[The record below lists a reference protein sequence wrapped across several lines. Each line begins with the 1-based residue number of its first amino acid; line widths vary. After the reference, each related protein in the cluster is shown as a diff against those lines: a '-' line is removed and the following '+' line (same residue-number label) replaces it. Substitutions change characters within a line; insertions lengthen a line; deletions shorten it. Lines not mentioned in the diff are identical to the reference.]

1 MAARGLNRPF
11 TILAQ
16 SWHGAHERTEMSTM
30 AETWNTHA
38 DIGTAAAIDDA
49 CGSDRP

>member
-1 MAARGLNRPF
+1 MAARGLKCPF
-11 TILAQ
+11 TILVQ
-16 SWHGAHERTEMSTM
+16 SWRGAHERIEISTM

-38 DIGTAAAIDDA
+38 DIGAAAAINGA

>member
-1 MAARGLNRPF
+1 MAVWGLNCPF
-11 TILAQ
+11 TILVQ
-16 SWHGAHERTEMSTM
+16 SWRGAHERTEISTM

-49 CGSDRP
+49 YGSDRP